1 MTRNIGSL
9 SHKIVKTIV
18 CIHGLLVCLTPK
30 NSTRSPTRH
39 LGSVTTMRAN
49 RAVKRFDVAKDTL
62 YTSALSG
69 VMVNVYKYTWVN
81 KMIHKNK
88 DLLNANECKFW

>member
-1 MTRNIGSL
+1 
-9 SHKIVKTIV
+9 
-18 CIHGLLVCLTPK
+18 
-30 NSTRSPTRH
+30 
-39 LGSVTTMRAN
+39 MRAN